1 MEEPQETY
9 SSDEDDFFN
18 TYEDEEIEKV
28 ESYHTDRTSSKEEKL
43 YTNPWAGVYSPAIYL
58 TSIEEVP
65 TQDEEEEAELTPTG
79 KIKKLVEEETLDN
92 QQRNDAILSLKEF
105 EDLFTTNLTEI
116 EIFRARVESYYY
128 ADEEWQEE
136 PNLLSMMLNEEAEPI
151 EYENNE
157 KENSNDMKEDE
168 EVIISYAEEE
178 RQHENLLQ
186 QLTQESGQELP
197 RSNQG

>member
-1 MEEPQETY
+1 MEPSEAHT
-9 SSDEDDFFN
+9 
-18 TYEDEEIEKV
+18 TEIEIF
-28 ESYHTDRTSSKEEKL
+28 RTNE
-43 YTNPWAGVYSPAIYL
+43 TNNG
-58 TSIEEVP
+58 EV
-65 TQDEEEEAELTPTG
+65 
-79 KIKKLVEEETLDN
+79 
-92 QQRNDAILSLKEF
+92 
-105 EDLFTTNLTEI
+105 

-128 ADEEWQEE
+128 ADEEWQKE

-157 KENSNDMKEDE
+157 EENSNDMSEKEGDTVPEEESNEWESWVIWEEEE
-168 EVIISYAEEE
+168 EVIIGYAEEE